1 MGVKGLFSHSPPS
14 REMEMAGGAGGNPRS
29 METLG
34 TVAWLTRRH
43 LLRWFRVMI
52 PVMVLVG
59 CQVRGPHTTGTRL
72 PLDWT

>member
-1 MGVKGLFSHSPPS
+1 MSKGFFSHSPPS
-14 REMEMAGGAGGNPRS
+14 KEVEMAGGAGGNPRS
-29 METLG
+29 TETLG

-43 LLRWFRVMI
+43 LLRRFQLMI

-72 PLDWT
+72 PRDWT